1 MFIDLMKD
9 NFERFTISQA
19 ALIIRDN
26 KCLILKDAKY
36 PWWLLPGG
44 RVDIGENKEIAF
56 TRELQEELGVT
67 DFKILGV
74 ADYDIWYGADT
85 KKPVSAIVN
94 LVDASQQEIKLS
106 GEHSDY
112 KWIAEEELEK
122 YEFRWP
128 KTIKMIKN
136 GFKYKK
142 LLEKN
147 G

>member
-1 MFIDLMKD
+1 MED

-36 PWWLLPGG
+36 SWWLLPGG

-56 TRELQEELGVT
+56 KRELEEEIGVRN
-67 DFKILGV
+67 FKILGV

-94 LVDASQQEIKLS
+94 LVNIDQQEIKLS
-106 GEHSDY
+106 EEHSGY
-112 KWIAEEELEK
+112 KWVTEEELEK

-128 KTIKMIKN
+128 KTIEMIKN

-142 LLEKN
+142 LLEKD